1 MCSLKIHDNILVSRV
16 SIECKHDS
24 LYVSKVKPVNKIH
37 GQSCK
42 RNAFVIPFVAK
53 IWFFSREETYM
64 F

>member
-42 RNAFVIPFVAK
+42 RNAFVTPFVAK
-53 IWFFSREETYM
+53 I
-64 F
+64 